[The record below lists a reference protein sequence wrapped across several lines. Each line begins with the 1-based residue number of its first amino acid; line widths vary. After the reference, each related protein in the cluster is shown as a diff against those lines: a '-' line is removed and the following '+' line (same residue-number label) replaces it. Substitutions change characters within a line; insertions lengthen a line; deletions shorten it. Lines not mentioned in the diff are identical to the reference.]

1 MGQWLPGFNVRDLEP
16 LRQSLAAGVPW
27 NIDQKVMFAVNRTTV
42 LECTWSTFLTYWNN
56 FLYVESDAAMLLS
69 TSHSHQ
75 CTLFRAIG
83 DALFVAD

>member
-27 NIDQKVMFAVNRTTV
+27 NIDQNVMFAVNRTTV

-69 TSHSHQ
+69 TNHSHQ